1 MICMGRSLC
10 NRCLNERNGEE
21 RMLRPMTF
29 MIKLMGK
36 ILVLPLIAV
45 LTILRWICTLAVS
58 ISMFVCELAGGV
70 LIMTGILSFA
80 FGQEP
85 AYMMWRM
92 AATGAGICLLPHVG
106 RWVAVQLTYLTLCV
120 SNIVN

>member
-1 MICMGRSLC
+1 
-10 NRCLNERNGEE
+10 
-21 RMLRPMTF
+21 MTF

-36 ILVLPLIAV
+36 IFALPLIAV
-45 LTILRWICTLAVS
+45 LTILQWICTLAVS
-58 ISMFVCELAGGV
+58 ISMLIFELAGGIF
-70 LIMTGILSFA
+70 IMAGVLSFA

-92 AATGAGICLLPHVG
+92 VATGAGICLFPQVG

-120 SNIVN
+120 SNKVN